1 MKSIRMD
8 NMIKTWSG
16 YNDSKKALDTVKNSK
31 NLSNVDIEKLETIIA
46 KNPSTISDYAD
57 LTKSRFPKGEKNI
70 LSVVSNNPEDFH
82 YFIYH
87 NYISKHIGRW
97 PEYEELI
104 VEKKISNNIAEYALL
119 ILKSR
124 WKEAEN
130 IIFRKL
136 NSSPSDSLKN
146 YISKFYCEEIEEKIS
161 KILLNKIESEKYED
175 YAYNDLIFFLKKI
188 GEWKELEEQ
197 LSKPNVSYHNLS
209 VNYCV
214 YGIKKRNDQIEKKLL
229 SMLNDSSLRSMGN
242 NLYSFQNSIYL
253 YCKELVGEWPELEA
267 KLEQKLEQKVSDTVF
282 CDLWARFIIDYTRYC
297 KKSHS
302 SLINKLNIGR
312 TNNYNTQRA
321 YSNYCKSA
329 EKQIENFIKTKQ
341 YDKALEYST
350 INNFAKIIAS
360 LERKHIIPDEIKNF
374 MMANHLV
381 NKKDKNIKKYFEQDK
396 IFKEKMRS
404 FLEEYQD
411 LNVKEVLLK
420 LS

>member
-1 MKSIRMD
+1 
-8 NMIKTWSG
+8 
-16 YNDSKKALDTVKNSK
+16 
-31 NLSNVDIEKLETIIA
+31 
-46 KNPSTISDYAD
+46 
-57 LTKSRFPKGEKNI
+57 
-70 LSVVSNNPEDFH
+70 
-82 YFIYH
+82 
-87 NYISKHIGRW
+87 
-97 PEYEELI
+97 
-104 VEKKISNNIAEYALL
+104 
-119 ILKSR
+119 LKSR

-136 NSSPSDSLKN
+136 NSSPTDSLKN
-146 YISKFYCEEIEEKIS
+146 YISKFYCEEIKEKIS

-175 YAYNDLIFFLKKI
+175 YAYDDLIFFLKKI
-188 GEWKELEEQ
+188 GEWKELEEK
-197 LSKPNVSYHNLS
+197 LSKPNVSYPNLS

-214 YGIKKRNDQIEKKLL
+214 HGIKKRNDQIEKKLL
-229 SMLNDSSLRSMGN
+229 SMLNDPSSRSMGN

-267 KLEQKLEQKVSDTVF
+267 KLEQKVSDTVC

-302 SLINKLNIGR
+302 SLINKLNVG

-350 INNFAKIIAS
+350 INSFAKIITS
-360 LERKHIIPDEIKNF
+360 LERKCIIPDEIKNF
-374 MMANHLV
+374 MIANRLV
-381 NKKDKNIKKYFEQDK
+381 NEKDKNIKKYFEQDK